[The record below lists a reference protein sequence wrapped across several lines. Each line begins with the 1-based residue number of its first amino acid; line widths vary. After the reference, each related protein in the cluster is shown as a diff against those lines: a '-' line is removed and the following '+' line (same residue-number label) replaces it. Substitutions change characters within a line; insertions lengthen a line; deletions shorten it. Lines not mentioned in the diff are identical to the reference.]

1 MESKEANK
9 VKIEVEL
16 VNNGAVL
23 YYPEL
28 GCKFVVP
35 GTDKDIAHEIS
46 HDIVQEMADHEKSKK
61 FKVEI
66 KISPI

>member
-1 MESKEANK
+1 ME
-9 VKIEVEL
+9 IIIEL
-16 VNNGAVL
+16 VDNGATIE
-23 YYPEL
+23 YPEL

-66 KISPI
+66 KIQPI